1 MIGGLNLLSHQ
12 GFRSKNQAIDD
23 TIEPNLHTFF
33 IIIVPMK
40 IRMIL
45 EHILVALLLSLFRG
59 FLGFL

>member
-1 MIGGLNLLSHQ
+1 LIGGLNLLSHQ